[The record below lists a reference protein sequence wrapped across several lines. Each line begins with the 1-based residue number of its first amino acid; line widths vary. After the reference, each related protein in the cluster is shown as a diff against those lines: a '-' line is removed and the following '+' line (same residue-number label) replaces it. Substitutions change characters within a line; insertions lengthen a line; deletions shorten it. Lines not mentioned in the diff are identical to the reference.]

1 MLHFNST
8 KEFYYE
14 NNKIIIKYLSDFIVN
29 DERHKSIYNDT
40 LKVLSSR
47 NINDI

>member
-1 MLHFNST
+1 MLFRARQAVI
-8 KEFYYE
+8 KL
-14 NNKIIIKYLSDFIVN
+14 IKYLSHFIVN